1 MKYGDVSKMSRVY
14 TADISGMFPF
24 AFDNFIMSYNP
35 QLFIQ
40 YSRDRLTIQ
49 DQFSLGNRWTVRGF
63 DEEFS
68 LIGDKGF
75 YLRNEFNFY
84 IPGFSIYPYYALDY
98 GRVFGGVYPL
108 GLYSDDQLLGMAI
121 GMRGNVNIFSYD
133 LFLGAPLY
141 KPDEYETSSVNAG
154 LNVQWFW

>member
-35 QLFIQ
+35 QLFVQ

-68 LIGDKGF
+68 
-75 YLRNEFNFY
+75 
-84 IPGFSIYPYYALDY
+84 
-98 GRVFGGVYPL
+98 
-108 GLYSDDQLLGMAI
+108 
-121 GMRGNVNIFSYD
+121 
-133 LFLGAPLY
+133 
-141 KPDEYETSSVNAG
+141 
-154 LNVQWFW
+154 

>member
-1 MKYGDVSKMSRVY
+1 
-14 TADISGMFPF
+14 MF
-24 AFDNFIMSYNP
+24 
-35 QLFIQ
+35 
-40 YSRDRLTIQ
+40 
-49 DQFSLGNRWTVRGF
+49 
-63 DEEFS
+63 

-121 GMRGNVNIFSYD
+121 GMRGNVIYLVMTYS
-133 LFLGAPLY
+133 LGAPLY